1 MREQINNQL
10 DFWYENLTYQELQ
23 EVYGQ
28 KNITNDVKDLWYKM
42 SIDDK
47 ISIYDGLHKDA

>member
-1 MREQINNQL
+1 MREQINNHL
-10 DFWYENLTYQELQ
+10 DYWYENLTYKELR

-47 ISIYDGLHKDA
+47 IYIYDGVHKDA

>member
-10 DFWYENLTYQELQ
+10 DFWYENLTYKELR

-28 KNITNDVKDLWYKM
+28 KEITNDVHDLWYKM

-47 ISIYDGLHKDA
+47 IYIYDGLHKDA

>member
-10 DFWYENLTYQELQ
+10 DFWYGNLTRQELQ

-28 KNITNDVKDLWYKM
+28 EEITNDVKDLWYKM

-47 ISIYDGLHKDA
+47 IYIYDGLH